1 METASFE
8 ELEMPV
14 VVKHGEGPL
23 FINLSGYKTVLL
35 TVDDIRDSLKRANDR
50 LANLS
55 GIKLREDSS
64 LEAWH
69 SSLENIQRKMVF
81 IDRSLFEKQEG

>member
-1 METASFE
+1 
-8 ELEMPV
+8 MPV

-23 FINLSGYKTVLL
+23 FINLSGYKTILL
-35 TVDDIRDSLKRANDR
+35 TVDDIRDHLKRANDR
-50 LANLS
+50 LADLN
-55 GIKLREDSS
+55 GIKSREDSA

-69 SSLENIQRKMVF
+69 SSLENIQRKMIF